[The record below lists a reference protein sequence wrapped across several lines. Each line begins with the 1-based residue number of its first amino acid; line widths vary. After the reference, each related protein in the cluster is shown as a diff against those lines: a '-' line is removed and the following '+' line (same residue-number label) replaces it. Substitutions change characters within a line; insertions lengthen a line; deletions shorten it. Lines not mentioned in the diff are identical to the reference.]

1 MTFDVDDSH
10 EDMVLRVPNVES
22 PPEEWPFEGR
32 TMLPVSL
39 SSRRRDRKAR
49 KLARLLV
56 ALDDV
61 SRDRRAVAPRRP
73 RATLGVGRAA

>member
-10 EDMVLRVPNVES
+10 EDMVLPQSNVES
-22 PPEEWPFEGR
+22 PPEEWPLAGR

-61 SRDRRAVAPRRP
+61 SRDRRAAAPRRP
-73 RATLGVGRAA
+73 RVTLGVGRAA